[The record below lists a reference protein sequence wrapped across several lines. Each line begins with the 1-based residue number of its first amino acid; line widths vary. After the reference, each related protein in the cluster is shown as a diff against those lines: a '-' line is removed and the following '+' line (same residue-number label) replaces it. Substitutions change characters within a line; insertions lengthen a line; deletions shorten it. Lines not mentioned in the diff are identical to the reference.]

1 MTHTAIIMAGGT
13 GGHVFPALSLA
24 DDLRAKGWRVVWLG
38 TRAGIESRLVPE
50 KGYLLETISMS
61 GLRGKGMARVLSAP
75 FMVLWACVQSLGVL
89 LRHRPDVVV
98 GFGGFAAF
106 PGGLSAALL
115 RRPLIIHEQNS
126 IAGLTNRVLA
136 LFARRVLVGFPEAFG
151 ASSQNPF
158 SRWLPKPRHVEWVG
172 NPVRESITA
181 LAPPAQRYAGR
192 SGALRILV
200 LGGSQGARA
209 LNTLIPQALGLI
221 PAQSRPMVVHQGGA
235 RMQEELVQA
244 YAQYGVA
251 ADLRPFIDDMAQAYR
266 ECDVVICRS
275 GALTIAELAA
285 AGVASILVPFPS
297 AVDDHQTANARFL
310 EQGGAA
316 WLIPQKQ
323 LQAADLAQRLQSLT
337 RAGLQAMA
345 QAARAL
351 AKPDATA
358 QAANICLEL
367 AP

>member
-1 MTHTAIIMAGGT
+1 
-13 GGHVFPALSLA
+13 LA
-24 DDLRAKGWRVVWLG
+24 DVLRAKGWRVVWLG

-50 KGYLLETISMS
+50 KGYLLETVSMG
-61 GLRGKGMARVLSAP
+61 GLRGKGLLRVLSAP
-75 FMVLWACVQSLGVL
+75 FMVLWACLQSLGVL

-106 PGGLSAALL
+106 PGGLSAAIL
-115 RRPLIIHEQNS
+115 RRPLVIHEQNS

-136 LFARRVLVGFPEAFG
+136 LCARRVLAGFPEAFS
-151 ASSQNPF
+151 APSQNPF

-172 NPVRESITA
+172 NPVRESIAA
-181 LAPPAQRYAGR
+181 LPMPAQRYEGR
-192 SGALRILV
+192 VGALRILV

-209 LNTLIPQALGLI
+209 LNTIVPQALGLI
-221 PAQSRPMVVHQGGA
+221 AAQHRPVVTHQGGA

-244 YAQYGVA
+244 YAQHGVT
-251 ADLRPFIDDMAQAYR
+251 ADLRPFIDDMAAVYR
-266 ECDVVICRS
+266 ECDVVICRA

-310 EQGGAA
+310 EQRGAA
-316 WLIPQKQ
+316 VLIPQPQ
-323 LQAADLAQRLQSLT
+323 LQAADLAQRLQSFT

-345 QAARAL
+345 EAARAL
-351 AKPDATA
+351 AKPDATG
-358 QAANICLEL
+358 QVAAICLEL
-367 AP
+367 AS